1 MDKEDRDAIVASRKD
16 RNEFAFLYEKYVD
29 KIFNYFWYRV
39 GHDRDVA
46 EDLTQET
53 FVRAYK
59 HLDKFQMRK
68 TSYASYLITI
78 AHNLLVNY
86 YRSPKPISIE
96 ATGVDVPEEIWSDIE
111 TKDNLRSMWRAIQHL
126 PSNERDIL
134 YLKYQKGYKVK
145 DIAKI
150 VGKSENA
157 VKLTLSRA
165 RKKLAAHP
173 YLKGIAGFT
182 DTKRK
187 KKRAR
192 YKDS

>member
-1 MDKEDRDAIVASRKD
+1 MDKEDKDAIIASRKD

-59 HLDKFQMRK
+59 HLDKFQMQK
-68 TSYASYLITI
+68 TSYASYLLTIT
-78 AHNLLVNY
+78 HNLLVNY

-111 TKDNLRSMWRAIQHL
+111 TKDNLRSIWRTIQQL
-126 PSNERDIL
+126 PVKERDIL
-134 YLKYQKGYKVK
+134 YLKYQKGYKVA
-145 DIAKI
+145 DIARI

-157 VKLTLSRA
+157 VKLTLSRV

-173 YLKGIAGFT
+173 YLKGITGFT

-187 KKRAR
+187 KKAAR
-192 YKDS
+192 YKDL

>member
-1 MDKEDRDAIVASRKD
+1 MDKEDKDAIVASRKD

-68 TSYASYLITI
+68 TSYASYLLTI

-111 TKDNLRSMWRAIQHL
+111 TKDNLRSLWRAIQQL
-126 PSNERDIL
+126 PAKERDIL
-134 YLKYQKGYKVK
+134 YLKYQKGYKVA
-145 DIAKI
+145 DIARI

-157 VKLTLSRA
+157 VKLALSRA

-173 YLKGIAGFT
+173 YLKGIVGFT

-187 KKRAR
+187 KKAAR
-192 YKDS
+192 YKDL

>member
-1 MDKEDRDAIVASRKD
+1 MDKEDKDAIVAARKD

-59 HLDKFQMRK
+59 HLDKFQMQK
-68 TSYASYLITI
+68 TSYASYLLTI

-111 TKDNLRSMWRAIQHL
+111 TKDNLRSLWRAIQQL
-126 PSNERDIL
+126 PVKERDIL
-134 YLKYQKGYKVK
+134 YLKYQKGYKAA
-145 DIAKI
+145 DIARI

-187 KKRAR
+187 KKAAR
-192 YKDS
+192 YKDL

>member
-1 MDKEDRDAIVASRKD
+1 MDKEDKDAIVASRKD
-16 RNEFAFLYEKYVD
+16 RDEFAFLYEKYVD

-46 EDLTQET
+46 EDLTQEV

-59 HLDKFQMRK
+59 HLDKFQIRK
-68 TSYASYLITI
+68 TSYASYLLTI
-78 AHNLLVNY
+78 AHNVLVNY

-96 ATGVDVPEEIWSDIE
+96 STGVDVPEEIWSDIE

-126 PSNERDIL
+126 PSNERDML

>member
-1 MDKEDRDAIVASRKD
+1 MDKEDKDAIVASRKD
-16 RNEFAFLYEKYVD
+16 RDEFAFLYEKYVD

-46 EDLTQET
+46 EDLTQEV

-59 HLDKFQMRK
+59 HLDKFQIRK
-68 TSYASYLITI
+68 TSYASYLLTI
-78 AHNLLVNY
+78 AHNVLVNY

-96 ATGVDVPEEIWSDIE
+96 STGVDVPEEIWSDIE

-126 PSNERDIL
+126 PLNERDML

>member
-1 MDKEDRDAIVASRKD
+1 MDKEDKDAIVAARKD

-59 HLDKFQMRK
+59 HLDRFQIRK
-68 TSYASYLITI
+68 TSYAFYLLTI

-86 YRSPKPISIE
+86 YREPKAISLE
-96 ATGVDVPEEIWSDIE
+96 SVGDVPKEVWGDLVR
-111 TKDNLRSMWRAIQHL
+111 KDEARALWRAIQQL
-126 PSNERDIL
+126 PSQEQNIL
-134 YLKYQKGYKVK
+134 YLKYQKGLKVK
-145 DIAKI
+145 EIAQI

-157 VKLTLSRA
+157 VKLSLSRT
-165 RKKLAAHP
+165 RKKLKNHP
-173 YLKGIAGFT
+173 HLKDIAQFA

-187 KKRAR
+187 ATKAR
-192 YKDS
+192 YKNL

>member
-1 MDKEDRDAIVASRKD
+1 MDKEDKDAIVASRKD

-29 KIFNYFWYRV
+29 TIFNYFWYRV

-68 TSYASYLITI
+68 TSYASYLLTI

-111 TKDNLRSMWRAIQHL
+111 TKDNLRSIWRAIQQL
-126 PSNERDIL
+126 PTKERDIL

-182 DTKRK
+182 DSKRK
-187 KKRAR
+187 KSKAR

>member
-1 MDKEDRDAIVASRKD
+1 MDKEDKNAIAASRKD

-59 HLDKFQMRK
+59 HLHKFQVRQ
-68 TSYASYLITI
+68 TSYVSYLLTI

-86 YRSPKPISIE
+86 YRAPKPISIE

-111 TKDNLRSMWRAIQHL
+111 TKDHLRAMWRAIQQL
-126 PSNERDIL
+126 TVNERDIL
-134 YLKYQKGYKVK
+134 YLKYQKGYQISE
-145 DIAKI
+145 IAEI

-165 RKKLAAHP
+165 RKKLTAHP

-187 KKRAR
+187 KKAAR
-192 YKDS
+192 YKDL